1 MIVKNIGYNAIEAGV
16 NTQHITINGGETKEI
31 PDNIAQVILNSYR
44 APDLQIIERSLNAS
58 MYLRMEEV

>member
-31 PDNIAQVILNSYR
+31 PDNLARVILNSYR
-44 APDLQIIERSLNAS
+44 GVDLQIVERALDSS
-58 MYLRMEEV
+58 RFLRLEEV

>member
-16 NTQHITINGGETKEI
+16 NTQHVTIKGGETKEI
-31 PDNIAQVILNSYR
+31 PDNLVQVILSSYR

>member
-16 NTQHITINGGETKEI
+16 NTQHVTIKSGEIKEI
-31 PDNIAQVILNSYR
+31 PDNIAQVILSSYR